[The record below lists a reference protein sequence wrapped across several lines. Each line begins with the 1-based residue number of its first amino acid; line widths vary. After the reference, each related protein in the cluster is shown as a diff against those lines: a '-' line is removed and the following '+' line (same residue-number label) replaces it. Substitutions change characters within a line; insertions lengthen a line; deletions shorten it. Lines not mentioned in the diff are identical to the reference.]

1 MNLDDLRGKL
11 FSYKIKYDQKDGIT
25 NPDPAQFAGKNVVS
39 KYNGSIVEIDCWLV
53 ETVGVNPASVPK
65 RYGFTYDSL
74 NRMTAGF
81 YQNPQN
87 PYSKENTESL
97 TYDLNG
103 NIISMYRTS
112 VMEYGNSTPTV
123 IDNVSYEKFLPTDL

>member
-1 MNLDDLRGKL
+1 M
-11 FSYKIKYDQKDGIT
+11 
-25 NPDPAQFAGKNVVS
+25 
-39 KYNGSIVEIDCWLV
+39 
-53 ETVGVNPASVPK
+53 GVNPASVPK